1 MAPNGRQEGG
11 MQKECLIELRKFVAV
26 LPEMSL
32 GGKKVKCIPGGG
44 NNMYESTAVTEHCV
58 FEEQSIAGCVQST
71 G

>member
-1 MAPNGRQEGG
+1 MEPNGRQEGG
-11 MQKECLIELRKFVAV
+11 MQKERLIELRKFAAV

-44 NNMYESTAVTEHCV
+44 NNMDESTALTEYCV
-58 FEEQSIAGCVQST
+58 SEEQSIAGCVRST